1 MPHIILD
8 KTDEGAT
15 DIQNIIHN
23 TEVDTGY
30 IF

>member
-8 KTDEGAT
+8 KTDGAT